1 MLAAIILFIVLGVV
15 LMLLEILVIPGTT
28 VAGFGALVLLG
39 LGVYFS
45 YTSYGIQTG
54 HFVLG
59 GTLLFLVISLVF
71 SLRARTWK
79 RFMLNS
85 SVDGQVNTIETEVKT
100 GDTGTSVSS
109 LNPMG
114 KVLINGEYYE
124 ARAINVLIDPNTQVI
139 VTKIEGNILIVKP
152 NNK

>member
-1 MLAAIILFIVLGVV
+1 MLAAIILFIVLGVI

-28 VAGFGALVLLG
+28 VAGFGAIILLG

-45 YTSYGIQTG
+45 YSNYGIQTG
-54 HFVLG
+54 NFVLG
-59 GTLLFLVISLVF
+59 GTILFLIVSLIF

-85 SVDGQVNTIETEVKT
+85 SVDGQVNTIETNIKA
-100 GDTGTSVSS
+100 GDVGITVSR

-114 KVLINGEYYE
+114 KVMFDGEYYE
-124 ARAINVLIDPNTQVI
+124 ARAINEIIDPNTEI
-139 VTKIEGNILIVKP
+139 IITKIVGNTLIVKS
-152 NNK
+152 NKN